1 MKLLVTKS
9 RKIIYLGV
17 ALVIIIFIL
26 PLDTF
31 NQNNNTPGFNPQ
43 EELHL
48 SVQDQW
54 LENNDFSS
62 SQNWYYTKGD
72 QGDSSSIDA
81 DISSEQG
88 NFHVSG
94 EERSFELYGIPNS
107 TDSPNWY
114 EFAKPNYYL
123 PDVTTIDSFGCY
135 VSHVW
140 SEQSN
145 QFPGVHWRKNITMLV
160 DMSKYDITSVD
171 LKVTCNASVRGSGND
186 NTGGVDVLGESYN
199 DPIYGDQYANG
210 DFVTYYV
217 LISDIDFI
225 NPSLVAL
232 NKTTDLGDDND
243 GVESTIDDS
252 LLFSYDD
259 DVIISALN
267 SAFEKDSSH
276 TQFMI
281 TLGIDIY
288 CEDNWGSDRDIF
300 NYLYIKECNLTFTY
314 ERNIEKFTSVSWNQV
329 GSRIGGENVQ
339 IRSAL
344 FYFNYSVSEAW
355 PYYLSPF
362 SEIRILIN
370 DNPYRETIKL
380 SSMTIPLQH
389 IRFEGADFT
398 TLFRA
403 GVNISISIQIYIA
416 NTFGLNRT
424 ITVSIDDVYLYI
436 SYINIKPEEDLSP
449 LVIGLTAG
457 IIGIVVAFSLYQGH
471 FKYPPLVRKIRKLK
485 KRVKK
490 GKVKKSILVN
500 KREDI
505 IKHNLNNRKNILVLE
520 STQDDQV
527 KKIEKISNSKE
538 EEL

>member
-1 MKLLVTKS
+1 MLLNKS
-9 RKIIYLGV
+9 KKILYLGV
-17 ALVIIIFIL
+17 AFIIIIFMFPIKTKHNSYD
-26 PLDTF
+26 PE
-31 NQNNNTPGFNPQ
+31 FNPQ
-43 EELHL
+43 GELHL

-72 QGDSSSIDA
+72 QGDNSSIEA
-81 DISSEQG
+81 DISSEQA
-88 NFHVSG
+88 NFHVLG
-94 EERSFELYGIPNS
+94 EESIFELYGIPNS

-123 PDVTTIDSFGCY
+123 PDVTTIDPFGCY

-145 QFPGVHWRKNITMLV
+145 QFPGVHWRKNISLAV
-160 DMSKYDITSVD
+160 DMSKYDIKSVD

-186 NTGGVDVLGESYN
+186 NTGGVDVLGESYT
-199 DPIYGDQYANG
+199 DPTYGDQYANG

-225 NPSLVAL
+225 NPSPVAL

-259 DVIISALN
+259 DVIITALN
-267 SAFEKDSSH
+267 SAFEKDPSH
-276 TQFMI
+276 TRFMI

-288 CEDNWGSDRDIF
+288 CEDNWGADRDIF

-314 ERNIEKFTSVSWNQV
+314 ERKIEKFTSVSWNQE
-329 GSRIGGENVQ
+329 GDRIGGENVK

-344 FYFNYSVSEAW
+344 LYFNYSISETW
-355 PYYLSPF
+355 PYDLSPF
-362 SEIRILIN
+362 SEVRILIN

-380 SSMTIPLQH
+380 SSITINLQH

-398 TLFRA
+398 SLFRA

-416 NTFGLNRT
+416 NTFGLSRT

-436 SYINIKPEEDLSP
+436 SYIYITPEDDLSP

-485 KRVKK
+485 KRVKR

-505 IKHNLNNRKNILVLE
+505 IKHNLNKSKNILVLE
-520 STQDDQV
+520 STQHDQV